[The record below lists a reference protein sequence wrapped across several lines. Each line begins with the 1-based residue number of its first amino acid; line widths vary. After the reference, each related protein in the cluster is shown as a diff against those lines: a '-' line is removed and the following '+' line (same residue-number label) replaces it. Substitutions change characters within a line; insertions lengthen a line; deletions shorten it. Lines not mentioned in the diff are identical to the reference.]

1 MSAVRSSPSQFRTE
15 PKSNFMKQS
24 SSIAIQRDGIESPVS
39 PESRS
44 SGYHSQKADIFIRAI
59 IWGFVGSIFGGL
71 YIGFVSMLTPLI
83 ASDLAI
89 IPAAAFA
96 GAVGAAFYG
105 SFQVAIIG
113 TLAGSASGIAYLIL
127 AENLQLNEMAAVSLM
142 AGVVAG
148 FIYGNTHHEVSGAL
162 MKALTGLVAGT
173 LAGIVLWA
181 FVQAGAA
188 FNSYF
193 TAAVLVPV
201 TGTFYIYGVF
211 KIISRLDCRLPLSMV
226 GSLVAAALS
235 VVVAGS
241 VWSVHEAMLASYELT
256 ESSIHHVGFKQIM
269 GAILGGTTGGLIAG
283 GLYAWVGL
291 KWLDRR

>member
-1 MSAVRSSPSQFRTE
+1 
-15 PKSNFMKQS
+15 MKQS
-24 SSIAIQRDGIESPVS
+24 SSIAIQRDGNESPVLS
-39 PESRS
+39 ESRS
-44 SGYHSQKADIFIRAI
+44 SYHNQKADIFIRAI

-83 ASDLAI
+83 SNDLAI

-127 AENLQLNEMAAVSLM
+127 AENPQLNEMAAVSLM

-148 FIYGNTHHEVSGAL
+148 FIYGNTHREVSGAL
-162 MKALTGLVAGT
+162 MKALTGLVAGAF
-173 LAGIVLWA
+173 AGILLWTL
-181 FVQAGAA
+181 VQLGTT

-193 TAAVLVPV
+193 TAAVLVPI

-211 KIISRLDCRLPLSMV
+211 KIISGLDCRLPLSMV

-241 VWSVHEAMLASYELT
+241 VWSVHETMLTSYALSG
-256 ESSIHHVGFKQIM
+256 SSVDHVGFKQIM
-269 GAILGGTTGGLIAG
+269 GAILGGTTGGVIAG
-283 GLYAWVGL
+283 GLYAWLGL
-291 KWLDRR
+291 KWLGR